1 MNTGA
6 LLVEA
11 RAYVKREASSPTIN
25 LLDPPR
31 GRENAALLRRI
42 DVALKTNALKAKKR
56 HLKEQP

>member
-1 MNTGA
+1 MKTRA

-31 GRENAALLRRI
+31 SRANAALLRRI
-42 DVALKTNALKAKKR
+42 DLALKPKKR